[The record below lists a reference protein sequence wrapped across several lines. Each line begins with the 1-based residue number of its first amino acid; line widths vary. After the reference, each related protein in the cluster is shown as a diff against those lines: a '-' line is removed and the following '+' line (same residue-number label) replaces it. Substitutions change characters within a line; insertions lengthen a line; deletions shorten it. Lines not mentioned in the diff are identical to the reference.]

1 MIISL
6 RSMSYEELKQVLTK
20 DDKILVW
27 SCDLCIKYCGLGGL
41 EKARILE
48 DMLKEDGYN
57 VIGTEIVSESC
68 LINLV
73 KKHKVNKEEVFR
85 EATAIIVLA
94 CESGYECVK
103 TVFNDKKV
111 IRTMKTVGVGNFT
124 LQGKVVLITPFEW
137 TGIEPNIDG
146 YTLSSVAEKTGLYA
160 TFFDAEKKPKPKLVT
175 ITINGKQY
183 KAREGSNLLETLIS
197 LGFKIP
203 HLCYKPELSPAGRCR
218 LCLVKIKGSR
228 RLLPACCT
236 QVKEGMEII
245 AEDEELNELRKLIL
259 EMILAECRYKVLPRR
274 SELQYWIRRCR
285 VNKPSFKLSTE
296 AKPIDYSSE
305 VFIRNPNI
313 CILCG
318 RCVRA
323 SAEISGQRVLDFAYR
338 GSETQ
343 VVAELNKSIG
353 QTDCAACMA
362 CVDSCPTGA
371 LTPKL
376 IYQKTLN
383 PVLLL

>member
-1 MIISL
+1 
-6 RSMSYEELKQVLTK
+6 
-20 DDKILVW
+20 
-27 SCDLCIKYCGLGGL
+27 
-41 EKARILE
+41 
-48 DMLKEDGYN
+48 
-57 VIGTEIVSESC
+57 
-68 LINLV
+68 
-73 KKHKVNKEEVFR
+73 
-85 EATAIIVLA
+85 
-94 CESGYECVK
+94 
-103 TVFNDKKV
+103 
-111 IRTMKTVGVGNFT
+111 
-124 LQGKVVLITPFEW
+124 
-137 TGIEPNIDG
+137 
-146 YTLSSVAEKTGLYA
+146 
-160 TFFDAEKKPKPKLVT
+160 
-175 ITINGKQY
+175 
-183 KAREGSNLLETLIS
+183 
-197 LGFKIP
+197 
-203 HLCYKPELSPAGRCR
+203 
-218 LCLVKIKGSR
+218 
-228 RLLPACCT
+228 
-236 QVKEGMEII
+236 MEII

-259 EMILAECRYKVLPRR
+259 ETILAECRYKVLPRR
-274 SELQYWIRRCR
+274 SELRYWIRRCR

-323 SAEISGQRVLDFAYR
+323 CAEISGQRVLDFAYR